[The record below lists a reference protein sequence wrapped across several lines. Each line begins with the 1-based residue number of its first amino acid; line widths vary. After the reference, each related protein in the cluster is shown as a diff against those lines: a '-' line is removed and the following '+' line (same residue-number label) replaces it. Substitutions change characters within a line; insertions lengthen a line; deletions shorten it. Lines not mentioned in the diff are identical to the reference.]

1 MKSVNKDVIIKIKN
15 FVGRK
20 RKMQIFKKIISI
32 IILIILITILF
43 VSGTILIDSC
53 LHPDEVPSFFG
64 WKPFI
69 VLSGSMETQISA
81 GDIVVVKEIDT
92 QNLKKGDI
100 IAFKEDDVVI
110 THRIDEVEEKDG
122 QVQYITKGDNNKAQD
137 IGSVLPNQIEG
148 VFKFKISRLGNL
160 AMFVQTPLGMIVCLS
175 IPIIIIILLQT
186 ADSKKEKEELISKLN
201 KQSEMEDEIEK
212 LKKQNE
218 ELMKK

>member
-1 MKSVNKDVIIKIKN
+1 
-15 FVGRK
+15 
-20 RKMQIFKKIISI
+20 MQIFKKIISI

-201 KQSEMEDEIEK
+201 KQSKMEDEIEK

>member
-1 MKSVNKDVIIKIKN
+1 MKSVNKDVIIRIKN

>member
-1 MKSVNKDVIIKIKN
+1 MKCQYKNVIIKLD
-15 FVGRK
+15 FVEREG
-20 RKMQIFKKIISI
+20 KMQKIKKAISI
-32 IILIILITILF
+32 IVILILIQILLISIVIL
-43 VSGTILIDSC
+43 VDSHT
-53 LHPDEVPSFFG
+53 HPNEVPSFFG

-92 QNLKKGDI
+92 NELKKGDI
-100 IAFKEDDVVI
+100 IAFKDGNIVI
-110 THRIDEVEEKDG
+110 THRIDEVTEIDG
-122 QVQYITKGDNNKAQD
+122 KTQYITKGDNNNTQD
-137 IGSVLPNQIEG
+137 IGYVSPEQIEG
-148 VFKFKISRLGNL
+148 VFKFKVSRLGNL
-160 AMFVQTPLGMIVCLS
+160 AMFIQTPLGMIVCLS

-201 KQSEMEDEIEK
+201 KQSKMEEEIEK